1 MVYPQYVP
9 CLSRF
14 FWLAAFGWLNLIL
27 DRMGRDR
34 PHKLLENVVF
44 IQKTCQKIM
53 FRKDTVYQCISF
65 DRQHLISAFDAGCMI
80 ILCFSLYQALLFL
93 KCFSL
98 LFFPTIML
106 QPKLTHVTCACFLE
120 YAWQK
125 NNGNGWKI
133 NGWTINGKMMKV
145 IFRLEWI
152 RL

>member
-53 FRKDTVYQCISF
+53 FQKDTVYHLIVSIWY
-65 DRQHLISAFDAGCMI
+65 QHLMQDVWLFFV
-80 ILCFSLYQALLFL
+80 FSLYQALLFL

-120 YAWQK
+120 YAWHK